1 MGLILRDLAMGVAMS
16 FQKLQWLFPLAVT
29 LHNSEEAVWF
39 PAWWIRHAQEVPVQ
53 PNPVAFRFALAGLTV
68 AAFVVTYLSARK
80 GKESVWAYLTFGYI
94 VAMLANVFIPHIPAS
109 LVLRSY
115 TPGVVTAVLI
125 NLPVM
130 SFLAIQAVRER
141 WVSGRKAVTFG
152 IAVPLAIA
160 AIIPML
166 LLIG

>member
-1 MGLILRDLAMGVAMS
+1 MR
-16 FQKLQWLFPLAVT
+16 FQKLQLLFPIAVT
-29 LHNSEEAVWF
+29 LHNVEEGIWF
-39 PAWWIRHAQEVPVQ
+39 PGWWTRHARLVSVH
-53 PNPVAFRFALAGLTV
+53 PNPDVFRFALAGLAV
-68 AAFVVTYLSARK
+68 AAFAITYLSARK
-80 GKESVWAYLTFGYI
+80 GKESIWAYLMFGYI

-109 LVLRSY
+109 VVLRSY

-130 SFLAIQAVRER
+130 SLLAIRAVRER
-141 WVSGRKAVTFG
+141 WVSGRKAAVFA